1 MKTFVSIILSMI
13 TVLAMASQPD
23 RIFTSDCRDAFSVNN
38 PEIPVEEQVKTDL
51 VSGQWSQGE
60 DVQVYFNEDGT
71 SDWLKRESDGQW
83 SYTQHHWTVE
93 KTANGPTLI
102 LQTPAHVQRQY
113 FVEPTCD
120 GVSLFSPDYRESI
133 TLGYQP
139 FDRNT
144 RSQEVTRSVYGEW
157 EHTLTP
163 DQLKELDILD
173 VQNMDHQRARV
184 RLYLSKNG
192 TFSKELL
199 CASANIYLRE
209 TGTWKV
215 SRDGQFL
222 LFNDLDGSRIPNSRC
237 IRVKYLELDE
247 MVLEQALAFAKT
259 GKQTSTQDFYF
270 NKQ

>member
-1 MKTFVSIILSMI
+1 ML

-23 RIFTSDCRDAFSVNN
+23 EVLHADCRDAFGVNN

-60 DVQVYFNEDGT
+60 NVQVFFNEDGT
-71 SDWLKRESDGQW
+71 SDWLQREASGQW
-83 SYTQHHWTVE
+83 NYTQHRWAVE
-93 KTANGPTLI
+93 NTSNGPTLI
-102 LQTPAHVQRQY
+102 LQNGAQAAHQY
-113 FVEPTCD
+113 RLEPTCE
-120 GVSLFSPDYRESI
+120 GISLFSPDYRESI
-133 TLGYQP
+133 VLGYEP
-139 FDRNT
+139 LGGNN
-144 RSQEVTRSVYGEW
+144 RSKSVTRSVAGEW

-163 DQLKELDILD
+163 AQLKELDILD
-173 VQNMDHQRARV
+173 IQNVDHQRARV
-184 RLYLSKNG
+184 RLYLSENG

-199 CASANIYLRE
+199 CASANIHIRE

-222 LFNDLDGSRIPNSRC
+222 LFNDLDGNQVVNSRC
-237 IRVKYLELDE
+237 IRLKYLELDE

-259 GKQTSTQDFYF
+259 GTQTSAQDFYF

>member
-1 MKTFVSIILSMI
+1 MKTFVSIILSMM

-23 RIFTSDCRDAFSVNN
+23 RMLTADCRDAFGAVN
-38 PEIPVEEQVKTDL
+38 PEIPVEEQVRTDL

-60 DVQVYFNEDGT
+60 DVQVYFNADGT
-71 SDWLKRESDGQW
+71 SDWLVREANGQW
-83 SYTQHHWTVE
+83 SYTQHQWVVE
-93 KTANGPTLI
+93 NTTSGPTLT
-102 LQTPAHVQRQY
+102 LKSTAQVKQQY
-113 FVEPTCD
+113 RVEPTCE
-120 GVSLFSPDYRESI
+120 GISLFTPDYRESI
-133 TLGYQP
+133 VLGYEP
-139 FDRNT
+139 LDRNN
-144 RSQEVTRSVYGEW
+144 RSQTVTRSVSGEW

-163 DQLKELDILD
+163 AQLQELDILD
-173 VQNMDHQRARV
+173 VQNVDHQRARI
-184 RLYLSKNG
+184 RLYLSENG

-199 CASANIYLRE
+199 CASANIHIRE

-222 LFNDLDGSRIPNSRC
+222 LFNDLDGNQVTNSRC
-237 IRVKYLELDE
+237 IRLKYLELDE